1 MTPRTSAA
9 KTPQS
14 AQALAERARALG
26 QSSATKHLEPTTPAT
41 KSTKGRGG
49 TKGKVSKS
57 VQKEVS
63 RIIDEQL
70 AEPEPPRSVN
80 RGAVNFKNSG
90 SEEESDDQGATMQ
103 TTRSV
108 NAVATDRG
116 SESDEV
122 EEPEEGDE
130 SDGLGDLVTKQPSD
144 DEGDASDSSVEFG
157 VNLQGL

>member
-26 QSSATKHLEPTTPAT
+26 QSSATQHLEPTTPAT
-41 KSTKGRGG
+41 KPTKGRGG
-49 TKGKVSKS
+49 TKGKIPTS

-70 AEPEPPRSVN
+70 AAPEPPRSTN
-80 RGAVNFKNSG
+80 RSAVNFNSD
-90 SEEESDDQGATMQ
+90 SEGESDDRGATMQ
-103 TTRSV
+103 PTHSV